1 MAKKPRTPK
10 TQYEI
15 STNAIGNDI
24 QGNLLGKELKRN
36 RALDTRRDDDNVVDY
51 KLKLK
56 DIDASVLYYLENVVL
71 PMVRDNKEAFKI
83 PIIYGSP
90 ERWNSAQQDGYYKDK
105 DGKTQIPLIMFR
117 RTGMAKNRTLS
128 NKVDANYPQVYQ
140 SFTKQWS
147 RKNSYS
153 QFAIANNFSPLT
165 EQYNVVVP
173 DYVDITYEFI
183 IWTDYVEQMNDIVEA
198 INYSEGAY
206 WGERERFK
214 FRTRIDDFTNQTDLT
229 GDVDRVVRTT
239 FTLTLY
245 GYIITDAL
253 NRKIAQQSPKRYS
266 NYVLRFGQEVE
277 NINELLDTS
286 VPAPGRTIA
295 SPGQENAINLN
306 NITITVNLS
315 NDVADYLALNISK
328 NADIIS
334 GITAIFL
341 TSTIATAPGS
351 LPPTSKDN
359 FSVFI
364 NGQYIPAVFIT
375 RFAQVGATVE
385 IDFDTAGLG
394 YGIVNGVDEI
404 TAIGKFEP
412 SSDTTI

>member
-24 QGNLLGKELKRN
+24 QGNLLGKELTRN
-36 RALDTRRDDDNVVDY
+36 RALDTRRDDDNVVDH

-105 DGKTQIPLIMFR
+105 DGKTQIPLIMFK

-153 QFAIANNFSPLT
+153 QFAIANNFSPLA

-295 SPGQENAINLN
+295 SPGQEDSIRLN
-306 NITITVNLS
+306 VIDIS
-315 NDVADYLALNISK
+315 NVVSDYLALNISK
-328 NADIIS
+328 NADLIS
-334 GITAIFL
+334 GNTAVFFGA
-341 TSTIATAPGS
+341 TIATAPAT
-351 LPPTSKDN
+351 LPATSKDN

-364 NGQYIPAVFIT
+364 NGQYIPSVFIT
-375 RFAQVGATVE
+375 RFAQVNTTVE
-385 IDFDTAGLG
+385 VDFNTAGLG
-394 YGIVNGVDEI
+394 YNIVNGVDEI
-404 TAIGKFEP
+404 TAIGKFLP
-412 SSDTTI
+412 SSDTSI